1 VRRQALGR
9 RARLLTIPGNK
20 TLTCG
25 YIGALGGTRTPNL
38 LIRRFLCGRTEPF
51 RWVRDLG
58 LVSLGCPRESGL
70 SQGCSSVW
78 LPAWL
83 PWPNRAARD
92 PMLRK
97 SVCATGQPAR
107 PQVSR
112 CVGLSA
118 SDRKYPALTGRSG
131 TQRARRLR
139 LRMTADSAGPGPRR
153 HLPAWSRRPVRALSC
168 PAPLPRTRLLPNLT
182 ADGFC
187 QGAAEPIT

>member
-1 VRRQALGR
+1 MPEATGRDPQVKTPAPGLETGSHPKKRRHHGQPAPTLTPHSSARHRRPRPYGGSDPRPGTTCTGR
-9 RARLLTIPGNK
+9 DFHAVATIPRMK
-20 TLTCG
+20 WL
-25 YIGALGGTRTPNL
+25 
-38 LIRRFLCGRTEPF
+38 RR
-51 RWVRDLG
+51 
-58 LVSLGCPRESGL
+58 
-70 SQGCSSVW
+70 
-78 LPAWL
+78 
-83 PWPNRAARD
+83 
-92 PMLRK
+92 
-97 SVCATGQPAR
+97 SVCAAGQPAR

-139 LRMTADSAGPGPRR
+139 LRMTADSAALVLVAISRPGPGDPSAPCR
-153 HLPAWSRRPVRALSC
+153 V